1 MLVRY
6 QVSKGL
12 GYKRL
17 VCKKGLVYK
26 NYDDKGLLGENMVTQ
41 IPVIK
46 GISIK
51 KVRIMIKVSNGH
63 VTTCHGC

>member
-1 MLVRY
+1 
-6 QVSKGL
+6 
-12 GYKRL
+12 
-17 VCKKGLVYK
+17 
-26 NYDDKGLLGENMVTQ
+26 MVTQ